1 MTGRHRRGR
10 EGVSLVGAEDVLR
23 EEEEVI
29 EEVVEGSVVPDW
41 RRNRVVK
48 VEREKGGEGRE

>member
-1 MTGRHRRGR
+1 M
-10 EGVSLVGAEDVLR
+10 SLVGAEDELR